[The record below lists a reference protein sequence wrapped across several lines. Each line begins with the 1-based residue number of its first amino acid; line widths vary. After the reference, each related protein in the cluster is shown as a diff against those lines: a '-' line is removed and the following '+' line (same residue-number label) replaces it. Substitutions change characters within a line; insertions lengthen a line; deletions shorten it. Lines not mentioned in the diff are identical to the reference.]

1 MTSTHSQIMSLA
13 LVALLALSACAK
25 KSDATSAK
33 NPSAEDKATCLFDI
47 AEAFENLTEKASAAD
62 TQELARLSDEAES
75 GARACSASLS
85 GTNAKALESRLGA
98 VRDALRSND
107 RAGVA
112 RNAVEIYRIFV
123 TAEARGPK
131 DAPLQVSLLDY
142 AGFRIQS
149 DLQATPPDWADAESA
164 LLFAEQQWSEIEAT
178 ISDRN
183 LKKSFA
189 ADLERIS
196 AAMNDR
202 NVAAAKDAVRIEL
215 DGVDLLERY
224 YTKS

>member
-1 MTSTHSQIMSLA
+1 MTPTHSQIMSLA
-13 LVALLALSACAK
+13 LVALLALSACAQ

-33 NPSAEDKATCLFDI
+33 KPSAEDKATCLFDI
-47 AEAFENLTEKASAAD
+47 AEAFENLAEKASAAD
-62 TQELARLSDEAES
+62 TQELAQLSDEAES

-164 LLFAEQQWSEIEAT
+164 LLVAEQQWSEIEAT

-189 ADLERIS
+189 ADLERIG
-196 AAMNDR
+196 AAMNDQ